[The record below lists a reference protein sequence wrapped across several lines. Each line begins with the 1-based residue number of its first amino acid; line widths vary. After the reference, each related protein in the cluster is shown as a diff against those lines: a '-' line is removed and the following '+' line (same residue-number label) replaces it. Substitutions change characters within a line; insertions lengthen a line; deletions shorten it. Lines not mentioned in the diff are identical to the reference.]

1 MLSRS
6 GTAGR
11 HEPLGQA
18 MAMPDARHRLS
29 TFTTRSHSA
38 FAMSLTDGSR
48 QVNVRAVSQSPRPIL
63 TSLEGQV
70 FLAPRLDLP
79 TVARPTISALG

>member
-18 MAMPDARHRLS
+18 MAMPDARHRQS
-29 TFTTRSHSA
+29 TFTARSRSA
-38 FAMSLTDGSR
+38 FVMTLTDDSAIAAAATTGES
-48 QVNVRAVSQSPRPIL
+48 SSPKK
-63 TSLEGQV
+63 G
-70 FLAPRLDLP
+70 
-79 TVARPTISALG
+79 